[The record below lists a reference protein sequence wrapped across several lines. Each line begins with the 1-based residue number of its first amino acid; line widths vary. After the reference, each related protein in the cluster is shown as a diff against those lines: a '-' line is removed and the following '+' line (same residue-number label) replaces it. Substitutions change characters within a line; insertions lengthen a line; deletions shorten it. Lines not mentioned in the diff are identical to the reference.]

1 MIIITVIRVKFLL
14 PRFDKIGDNY
24 RKEVRAMKMD
34 EKELQHLVF
43 LSEVVL
49 TGNKKGLM
57 KETLQCLLYVAKSVQ
72 NVDLP
77 ESVIAEI
84 KQLTGH
90 IEADLRSENERIRG
104 IQDRLAQANRRNPLG

>member
-1 MIIITVIRVKFLL
+1 
-14 PRFDKIGDNY
+14 
-24 RKEVRAMKMD
+24 
-34 EKELQHLVF
+34 
-43 LSEVVL
+43 
-49 TGNKKGLM
+49 M

-90 IEADLRSENERIRG
+90 IEADLRSENERIREFKTG
-104 IQDRLAQANRRNPLG
+104 LLRQTGVILWDNGY